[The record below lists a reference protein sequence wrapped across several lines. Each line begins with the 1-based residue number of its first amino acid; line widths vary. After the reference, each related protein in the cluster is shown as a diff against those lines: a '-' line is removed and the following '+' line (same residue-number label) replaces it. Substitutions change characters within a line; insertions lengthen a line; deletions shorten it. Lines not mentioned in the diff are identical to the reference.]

1 MHNFGGSILD
11 ITLERI
17 LSLIPKNEN
26 GKFKHGS
33 KAEFARNI
41 GYDSGDVVSMWQ
53 NGSSVSYKKKLHE
66 ISLKYGVS
74 VEWLK
79 GETDEKNPPVPEDE
93 RILNEELISRL
104 VSLTPEEMLKVDAFV
119 QGLLANR

>member
-1 MHNFGGSILD
+1 MD

-79 GETDEKNPPVPEDE
+79 GETDEKTPPAGADGASEKDRVILELSKQLSEDQKDLLIAQLK
-93 RILNEELISRL
+93 ILGAQ
-104 VSLTPEEMLKVDAFV
+104 K
-119 QGLLANR
+119 